1 MVRYMVENGSV
12 GLGIKENGELVQ
24 RLGSEGHV
32 MVQGKWEIMVFTEPC
47 TTTGTG
53 SIWFWFY

>member
-1 MVRYMVENGSV
+1 MVENGSV